1 MCLAIPTRVIA
12 LLPDGQAVVELGGVR
27 KTISVELVD
36 GLSVGDYV
44 IVHVGFALS
53 KVDEDEAQK
62 VFGYLKQMQELDELK
77 EGGP

>member
-12 LLPDGQAVVELGGVR
+12 LLPDGQAVVELWGVR

-44 IVHVGFALS
+44 IVHVGYALTRL
-53 KVDEDEAQK
+53 DPEEAEQTLALMREAGIDTAG
-62 VFGYLKQMQELDELK
+62 VAG
-77 EGGP
+77 

>member
-1 MCLAIPTRVIA
+1 MCLAIPTRVIE

-44 IVHVGFALS
+44 IVHVGYALTRL
-53 KVDEDEAQK
+53 DPDEAEQTLALMREAGIDTAG
-62 VFGYLKQMQELDELK
+62 VAG
-77 EGGP
+77 

>member
-36 GLSVGDYV
+36 GRAWA
-44 IVHVGFALS
+44 IT
-53 KVDEDEAQK
+53 
-62 VFGYLKQMQELDELK
+62 
-77 EGGP
+77 